1 MFIREVVKQNEGYKQ
16 KFIYHTLVES
26 YRTEKGPRQR
36 TLLSLGKLSLP
47 RDKWKTLANRIEE
60 IINNQQTILD
70 IDDEI
75 GFLAQHFASCLL
87 DKQLQ
92 EEKEEKILKEEPS
105 YEEVDINSVETKKC
119 RTIGAEAVS
128 LSIIRKLGFPKIF
141 SDLGFTN
148 RQTKIAQLLIA
159 GRMVYPASE
168 WRTFNWAKYI
178 SAICELLSLD
188 LGKVSHNQFYKVSD
202 LIVKNQKEIESKL
215 ALNEKDL
222 FSLNDKIILYDLTN
236 TYFETGIGK
245 SKKKRYS
252 RSKEKRNDCPVVTL
266 GLVLTESGFPKR
278 SKIFE
283 GNVSE
288 SKTLL
293 DMLKQFDN
301 DNKESFERKTV
312 IIDAGIATEENLNML
327 KVSGYDYICVA
338 RNKPLTNVS
347 EDGFVSIRNTKE
359 NKVEAKMIKQDG
371 EMILYCKSLRKRIK
385 EESMKTKFQ
394 ERFETDLK
402 SVLDGLHKKKGTK
415 NYDKVVER
423 IGRLKQK
430 HSKISHFYEIKIE
443 KNDSKAVNIS
453 WKVKSEPKIDERFSG
468 TYYLRTSRTDL
479 TENEIFD
486 LYILL
491 TDVEDS
497 FKSMKSELGLRPN
510 YHQLDKRIEGHI
522 FITVLA
528 YHIINCIQWYLH
540 RKDIHLR
547 WNTIRSLL
555 STQVRVTTEMD
566 KKDGAKILIRNT
578 SEPEPFHKMI
588 TGALSIESK
597 PLRRKILKI

>member
-47 RDKWKTLANRIEE
+47 RDKWKALANRIEE

-75 GFLAQHFASCLL
+75 EFLAQHYASCLL
-87 DKQLQ
+87 DSRLQ
-92 EEKEEKILKEEPS
+92 EEKEEKILKEEPH
-105 YEEVDINSVETKKC
+105 YEEVDINSVKTKKC

-128 LSIIRKLGFPKIF
+128 LSIIRKLGFPKIS

-188 LGKVSHNQFYKVSD
+188 LRKVSHNQFYKISD

-293 DMLKQFDN
+293 DMLKELDN

-312 IIDAGIATEENLNML
+312 IIDAGIATEENLKML
-327 KVSGYDYICVA
+327 KVAGYDYICVA
-338 RNKPLTNVS
+338 RNKPLTNVP
-347 EDGFVSIRNTKE
+347 EDGFVFIRNTKE

-371 EMILYCKSLRKRIK
+371 EVILYCKSLRKRIK

-443 KNDSKAVNIS
+443 KNDGKAVNIS

-479 TENEIFD
+479 TEKEIFD

-555 STQVRVTTEMD
+555 STQERVTTEMD
-566 KKDGAKILIRNT
+566 KKDSGKILIRNT